1 MSMLLNLKD
10 QAELVIAINA
20 DDIEKSKVRGDLGIT
35 YDNDVLRLIAEVR
48 EKVKADSG
56 IELEPEVRI
65 W

>member
-1 MSMLLNLKD
+1 MLFRSVNLGS
-10 QAELVIAINA
+10 ATA
-20 DDIEKSKVRGDLGIT
+20 D
-35 YDNDVLRLIAEVR
+35 DVLRLIAEVR